1 MQVAGTQAD
10 CYGTPIP
17 SLTSLLIVSK
27 HLVKA
32 ASVASPGENPVPCDW
47 DFGSLLAT
55 ETLGLTAG
63 MLREKGDSIKRL
75 YILLLLCL

>member
-1 MQVAGTQAD
+1 MQAAGAQAA
-10 CYGTPIP
+10 CYGTSIP

-27 HLVKA
+27 HSAEA

-63 MLREKGDSIKRL
+63 WDAKGKEL
-75 YILLLLCL
+75 QW